1 MRRIFLGL
9 AAVFALT
16 LCTMPAMA
24 GDFRRDCAPAPVV
37 VQPYCTPAPIIV
49 PARHVIYHRDVHKR
63 VIIRHDHNRVVRHV
77 RRR

>member
-9 AAVFALT
+9 AAFFALA
-16 LCTMPAMA
+16 LCTIPAMA
-24 GDFRRDCAPAPVV
+24 GGFRRDCAPPPVVVQPYCAPAPVV
-37 VQPYCTPAPIIV
+37 VPVRHRNIY
-49 PARHVIYHRDVHKR
+49 RHVGKT